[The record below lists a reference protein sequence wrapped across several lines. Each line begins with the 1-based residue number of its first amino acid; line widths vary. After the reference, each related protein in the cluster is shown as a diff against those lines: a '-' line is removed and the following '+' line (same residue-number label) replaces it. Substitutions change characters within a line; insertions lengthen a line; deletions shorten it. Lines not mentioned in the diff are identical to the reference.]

1 MEHYRK
7 WDRGDWEEEQIYREQ
22 GGGRPEKRRERKI
35 EIQKAGKSSSYLCE
49 ICVSID

>member
-22 GGGRPEKRRERKI
+22 GGGRPEKRREKLKYKKQVRAHPTYVK
-35 EIQKAGKSSSYLCE
+35 YVCP
-49 ICVSID
+49 